1 MISQKLDWS
10 FNAFLEACADVD
22 MKPAMQARNKK
33 RAVKTAKKQKRQLN
47 RQAALCGVAYAAH
60 KSIVNIIR
68 RS

>member
-10 FNAFLEACADVD
+10 FNAFLDACADVD
-22 MKPAMQARNKK
+22 MKPAMQARNRK
-33 RAVKTAKKQKRQLN
+33 RAVKAAKKQK